1 LANLVVVGRHRNK
14 PEDVIARYISQI
26 RESDPSHPF
35 VQEYDRCEKFFNEA
49 AKNFAPSRS

>member
-1 LANLVVVGRHRNK
+1 MVAGRHRNK

-35 VQEYDRCEKFFNEA
+35 VQEYDRCEKFFVEA